1 MTISSLF
8 QMMFCRLRTHQWCFI
23 LFNIMLF
30 HALLFGGDLLEDY
43 FLHALP
49 VTYTDMKILK
59 IRETARKLDM
69 DPLKTNISKSYIISC
84 SEVCSDQQ
92 VLLLAIVCSS
102 PGNRTRRNLIR
113 QTWGNV
119 TGINGY
125 TILTLF
131 ALGKPSSE
139 TAQLDI
145 SEESQKH
152 GDIIEGG
159 FLDSFENQTLKIM
172 MSMEWTVTFCSTA
185 RFILKTD
192 EEMFVNL
199 PSLSEYLLSLRTH
212 LEDIYIGR
220 VIHQEMPDR
229 NPQSQGFLPLSQYK
243 EQYYPDY
250 CSGTAFVISQDVAR
264 KIYVVAKYTPVLVPP
279 DVFVGICAK
288 NAGIVPIQSSRF
300 SGKKHI
306 RYNRCCYKF
315 IFTSSGMKD
324 NELFKEWREI
334 SDGKDCTLLE
344 TYYGLVS
351 CRVLTYFDKFQHFNI
366 DTIKRQALR
375 FTN

>member
-1 MTISSLF
+1 
-8 QMMFCRLRTHQWCFI
+8 MMFCRLRTHQWCFL

-30 HALLFGGDLLEDY
+30 HALLFGGDLLEEY

-49 VTYTDMKILK
+49 VTYTDMQILK

-69 DPLKTNISKSYIISC
+69 HPLKTNISKSYIISS
-84 SEVCSDQQ
+84 SEACSDQE
-92 VLLLAIVCSS
+92 VFLLAIVCSS
-102 PGNRTRRNLIR
+102 PGNRTRRNMIR

-119 TGINGY
+119 TGIRGY
-125 TILTLF
+125 TVLTLF
-131 ALGKPSSE
+131 ALGKPPSE
-139 TAQLDI
+139 TTQLDI

-152 GDIIEGG
+152 GDIIEGS
-159 FLDSFENQTLKIM
+159 FLDSFENQTLKIV

-185 RFILKTD
+185 RFVLKTD

-199 PSLSEYLLSLRTH
+199 PSLAEYLLSLRTH

-229 NPQSQGFLPLSQYK
+229 NPQSQGFVPLSQYK

-264 KIYVVAKYTPVLVPP
+264 KMYVVAKDTPVLVPP

-288 NAGIVPIQSSRF
+288 NAGIIPIQSSRF

-315 IFTSSGMKD
+315 IFTSSGMKED
-324 NELFKEWREI
+324 ELFKEWREI

-344 TYYGLVS
+344 TYYGLVA

-366 DTIKRQALR
+366 DTIKNEASR